1 VFPRNRDH
9 VSRASNI
16 KPGIGLASRL
26 TIVVLCV
33 FAVLSAALLCLWFQ
47 RGQPNEYDGSRS
59 EQWEEAVNTFTTAF
73 ETSIRPHRTEIYP
86 HVPDRIDALFRRNHV
101 VVVRASITSD
111 QDEETKENA
120 VLYID
125 GPHLE
130 IVGYLPD
137 AINLSTDEDYVY
149 VWFTGE
155 KNGMRIKRNDHDLI
169 FYVLYYLDPGW
180 LVAGMY
186 SAFLKDPGSADVTV
200 SEGHKWKEIRFLD
213 RSDVYEV
220 IYIAESPVWFCGWRD
235 KNDANV
241 PETVIVSKP
250 TSTAEIPETIRQR
263 RRHVV
268 FNDTEATLRDFMVF
282 P

>member
-1 VFPRNRDH
+1 M
-9 VSRASNI
+9 SRIA
-16 KPGIGLASRL
+16 
-26 TIVVLCV
+26 IVVCV
-33 FAVLSAALLCLWFQ
+33 VAVLSGALLCLWFQ
-47 RGQPNEYDGSRS
+47 RGQPDGEYDGSRS
-59 EQWEEAVNTFTTAF
+59 EQWEEAVDTFATAF
-73 ETSIRPHRTEIYP
+73 EASIRPRRTEMYP

-101 VVVRASITSD
+101 VAVHASITSD
-111 QDEETKENA
+111 QDKETKDAA

-137 AINLSTDEDYVY
+137 AINLSTDKDYVY

-155 KNGMRIKRNDHDLI
+155 KGGMRIKRNDHDLM
-169 FYVLYYLDPGW
+169 FYVLYHLDPGW

-186 SAFLKDPGSADVTV
+186 SAFLEDPRNADVTV
-200 SEGHKWKEIRFLD
+200 SEEHQWKEIRFLD
-213 RSDVYEV
+213 RSDAYEV
-220 IYIAESPVWFCGWRD
+220 MYVAENPVWFCGWRA

-250 TSTAEIPETIRQR
+250 TSTAEIPKTIRQR
-263 RRHVV
+263 RQHIV
-268 FNDTEATLRDFMVF
+268 FTDTETTLKNFMVF